1 MVGNWKSVSSR
12 CCTMVPYF
20 KKKKYP
26 LVGCRIELREEKRRN
41 QVENFKVNEARLSKS
56 NISPF
61 LETVSLVTL

>member
-1 MVGNWKSVSSR
+1 
-12 CCTMVPYF
+12 MVPYL
-20 KKKKYP
+20 KKKYP